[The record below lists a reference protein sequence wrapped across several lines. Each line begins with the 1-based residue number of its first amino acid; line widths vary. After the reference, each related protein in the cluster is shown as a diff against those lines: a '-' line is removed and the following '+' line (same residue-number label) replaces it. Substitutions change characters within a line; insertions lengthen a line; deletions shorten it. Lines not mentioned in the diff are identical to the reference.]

1 MTPYRRAVILLAMR
15 GLTITAPDDSRLL
28 DAVDWTVR
36 DGERWVVLGPNGAG
50 KSTLLAAAAEEAAVD
65 TVGIAAA
72 LPIPDDER
80 ALDAVLTAAYA
91 RVTRGTESYDDV
103 DETRALDLLARL
115 GCRALAPRAYGT
127 LSAGERQRVLIA
139 RSLMADPELL
149 LLDEPSAGL
158 DLAGRE
164 ALLHWLGRLAA
175 DPLAP
180 TTVLVTHHVEDI
192 PLGTTHA
199 LLLRA
204 GRLVAAGPI
213 TAALTSQTLS
223 ACFGLPIVVDVTEG
237 RYAARFGL
245 AS

>member
-1 MTPYRRAVILLAMR
+1 MDLLVMRALSL
-15 GLTITAPDDSRLL
+15 TAPDDSFLL

-65 TVGIAAA
+65 TVGVAAP
-72 LPIPDDER
+72 LPIPEDER
-80 ALDAVLTAAYA
+80 VLDVVLTAAYSRVQRGAEQYDQVDHDRA
-91 RVTRGTESYDDV
+91 R
-103 DETRALDLLARL
+103 DLLSRL
-115 GCRALAPRAYGT
+115 GCRALAPRAFGT
-127 LSAGERQRVLIA
+127 LSVGERQRVLIA
-139 RSLMADPELL
+139 RSLMSDPELL

-164 ALLHWLGRLAA
+164 ALLHWLGRLAL

-180 TTVLVTHHVEDI
+180 STVLVTHHVEEI
-192 PLGTTHA
+192 PTGTTHA

-204 GRLVAAGPI
+204 GRVIASGPI
-213 TAALTSQTLS
+213 DKALTSQTLS
-223 ACFGLPIVVDVTEG
+223 ACFGLPIVVDSTDG
-237 RYAARFGL
+237 RFTARFGL

>member
-1 MTPYRRAVILLAMR
+1 MDLLVMRA
-15 GLTITAPDDSRLL
+15 LTITAPDDARLL

-65 TVGIAAA
+65 TVGVAAP
-72 LPIPDDER
+72 LPIPEDER
-80 ALDAVLTAAYA
+80 VLDVVLTAAYS
-91 RVTRGTESYDDV
+91 RVWRGTEPYDDM
-103 DETRALDLLARL
+103 DHDRALDLLGRL
-115 GCRALAPRAYGT
+115 GCRSLSPRAFGT
-127 LSAGERQRVLIA
+127 LSVGERQRVLIA

-180 TTVLVTHHVEDI
+180 STVLVTHHVEEI
-192 PLGTTHA
+192 PTGTTHA
-199 LLLRA
+199 LLLRS
-204 GRLVAAGPI
+204 GRVIAAGPI
-213 TAALTSQTLS
+213 ETALTSQTLS
-223 ACFGLPIVVDVTEG
+223 ACFALPIVVAATDG
-237 RYAARFGL
+237 RFTARFGL

>member
-1 MTPYRRAVILLAMR
+1 MRA
-15 GLTITAPDDSRLL
+15 LTITAPDDARLL

-65 TVGIAAA
+65 TVGVAAP

-80 ALDAVLTAAYA
+80 VLDVVLTAAYS
-91 RVTRGTESYDDV
+91 RVWRGSEAYDDV
-103 DETRALDLLARL
+103 DEDRALGLLARL
-115 GCRALAPRAYGT
+115 GCRALAPRAFGT
-127 LSAGERQRVLIA
+127 LSVGERQRVLIA

-180 TTVLVTHHVEDI
+180 STVLVTHHVEEI
-192 PLGTTHA
+192 PIGTTHA

-204 GRLVAAGPI
+204 GRVIAAGSI
-213 TAALTSQTLS
+213 ETALTSASLS
-223 ACFGLPIVVDVTEG
+223 ACFGLPIVVDATDG

>member
-1 MTPYRRAVILLAMR
+1 VVTVDLLVMRA
-15 GLTITAPDDSRLL
+15 LTITAPDDARLL

-65 TVGIAAA
+65 TVGVAAP

-80 ALDAVLTAAYA
+80 VLDVVLTATYS
-91 RVTRGTESYDDV
+91 RVWRGTETYDDI
-103 DETRALDLLARL
+103 DEDRALGLLARL
-115 GCRALAPRAYGT
+115 GCRGLAPRAFGT
-127 LSAGERQRVLIA
+127 LSVGECQRVLIA

-180 TTVLVTHHVEDI
+180 STVLVTHHVEEI
-192 PLGTTHA
+192 PTGTTHA
-199 LLLRA
+199 LLLRS
-204 GRLVAAGPI
+204 GRVVASGPI
-213 TAALTSQTLS
+213 ETALTSASLS
-223 ACFGLPIVVDVTEG
+223 ACFGLPIVVDTTDG
-237 RYAARFGL
+237 RFAARFGL